1 MAVIWYH
8 KHKAHGTEHKVF
20 EMRGN
25 HYQKAFRPG
34 ANVSLEGLKK
44 GDASLHLPGVQQRDA
59 GEYRCEVVVTPE
71 KAQGTVV
78 LKVLAS
84 PKCTLF
90 RQQAMT
96 KDDGEEDILC
106 EASGFYPKDI
116 NITWYIWTQE
126 NPQGQEIS
134 EGITNG
140 PAIKNEDGTFNISS
154 RLRLNHSLE
163 HNVMTTCQC
172 VISHISLPT
181 STVLNF
187 TLSGTASPKCT
198 LFRQQAMTKDDGEE
212 DILCEASGFYP
223 KDINITWYIWTQE
236 NPQGQEISEGITNGP
251 AIKNEDGTFN
261 ISSRLRLNHS
271 LEHNVM
277 TTCQCVISH
286 ISLPTSTVLN
296 FTLSG
301 TGSEMGYTW
310 GTTDTWI
317 TVGFTVGILMG
328 LIVCWIRKK
337 KLVSLFDRVIRAL
350 SSWTAG
356 LLGQQEQ
363 DDGLRSG
370 LELLRGVK
378 ENGQNQ
384 ADCLQSMVGKA
395 HANSWPLKAARK
407 SAPSTG
413 GVKKP
418 HHYRS
423 WTIALGEIPQIPEIY
438 RASDP
443 EAAFPETLDQQQF
456 FTEEEPKEY
465 ENLISLQENELKKK
479 AGELQKQK
487 EELQCQHDQLEAQK
501 LEYHQVIQ
509 KMEQKKLQ
517 QEISPSAPG
526 GESKFKPCL

>member
-1 MAVIWYH
+1 MEGKNKIVFLNDNVTISCKVPGSTPLNRTFTGITWLW
-8 KHKAHGTEHKVF
+8 KHQADETEHKVF
-20 EMRGN
+20 EMYGN
-25 HYQKAFRPG
+25 HQKAFRPG
-34 ANVSLEGLKK
+34 ASVSLAGLEK
-44 GDASLHLPGVQQRDA
+44 GDASLHLPGGQLRDA

-90 RQQAMT
+90 REQAT
-96 KDDGEEDILC
+96 AKDDGDEDILC

-116 NITWYIWTQE
+116 NITWRIYTQE

-134 EGITNG
+134 DGITNG
-140 PAIKNEDGTFNISS
+140 PAIKNEDGTFNITS

-163 HNVMTTCQC
+163 HNVMTTYQC

-181 STVLNF
+181 ST
-187 TLSGTASPKCT
+187 
-198 LFRQQAMTKDDGEE
+198 M
-212 DILCEASGFYP
+212 
-223 KDINITWYIWTQE
+223 
-236 NPQGQEISEGITNGP
+236 
-251 AIKNEDGTFN
+251 
-261 ISSRLRLNHS
+261 
-271 LEHNVM
+271 
-277 TTCQCVISH
+277 
-286 ISLPTSTVLN
+286 LN

-301 TGSEMGYTW
+301 TGSEMGNTW

-317 TVGFTVGILMG
+317 TVGLSGAGILMG
-328 LIVCWIRKK
+328 LIVCWTRKK
-337 KLVSLFDRVIRAL
+337 KLVSLFVGAIRAL

-356 LLGQQEQ
+356 HLGRQEQ
-363 DDGLRSG
+363 DDELRSS
-370 LELLRGVK
+370 LKLLRGVK
-378 ENGQNQ
+378 ENGPNQ
-384 ADCLQSMVGKA
+384 ADCLQITVGKV

-407 SAPSTG
+407 SAPSTS

-423 WTIALGEIPQIPEIY
+423 WTIALGEIRQIPEIY

-479 AGELQKQK
+479 AGGLQKQK
-487 EELQCQHDQLEAQK
+487 EELQRQHDN
-501 LEYHQVIQ
+501 
-509 KMEQKKLQ
+509 
-517 QEISPSAPG
+517 
-526 GESKFKPCL
+526 